1 MLAAEADQGIAA
13 VSRPKRLAPYIA
25 LVVAVVMALLFW
37 VLAGSKPGGTERTT
51 SHLLGKAAPTVRS
64 TTLDGQP
71 FDLSRRKGS
80 WVVINFFDSTCIP
93 CRAEHPELI
102 KFAEQQRSFGAEG
115 AELYTFINR
124 DNQAA
129 VRRWFAD
136 NGGDWPVITDDDGH
150 IGVTFGVAKVP
161 ETFIV
166 DPAGTVVVYY
176 GGAITADQLSAEL
189 QRMRDASAAATPT
202 AVSTASVSTTGVAAN
217 G

>member
-1 MLAAEADQGIAA
+1 VLAAEADQGIAA

-166 DPAGTVVVYY
+166 DPDGVVRVRWAGQVD
-176 GGAITADQLSAEL
+176 AITLSQLVQQ
-189 QRMRDASAAATPT
+189 QRDLYEAS
-202 AVSTASVSTTGVAAN
+202 
-217 G
+217 